1 MRKAKEKG
9 QPSET
14 VSMTDNSVCV
24 RCGASSDVTD
34 FQLGG
39 KQPLCPSC
47 GQLVQDWP
55 YPMWLKLGLACVLA
69 LLVVALVNGR
79 KYFHAGRS
87 LYIGERL
94 VDEGHF
100 DQALPYLQETVRVAP
115 GSDKAVL
122 LAARAALMAGRVD
135 IADKVL
141 HGHNDGHFEDP
152 GEDFRTVN
160 SLWDR
165 ANGAFEKADKAAK
178 LAVQDGHAAE
188 AARLMHE
195 AAASYPQAVQ
205 LSIAADAYAAGAAF
219 ENKDYDGFL
228 AIAQRQ
234 SKQYPGPETAGEVA
248 SALACKYAVT
258 GDPSYKKQ
266 SEEMLQ
272 VAEQGSQQSPDA
284 RKGFEEYAERI
295 RYRLETRQII
305 SKTEYDQKFRRAQAP
320 PK

>member
-1 MRKAKEKG
+1 
-9 QPSET
+9 
-14 VSMTDNSVCV
+14 
-24 RCGASSDVTD
+24 
-34 FQLGG
+34 
-39 KQPLCPSC
+39 
-47 GQLVQDWP
+47 
-55 YPMWLKLGLACVLA
+55 MWLKLGLACVLA

-122 LAARAALMAGRVD
+122 LAARAALMTGRVD

-188 AARLMHE
+188 AARLCR
-195 AAASYPQAVQ
+195 SRRFLSTAVNS
-205 LSIAADAYAAGAAF
+205 L
-219 ENKDYDGFL
+219 
-228 AIAQRQ
+228 
-234 SKQYPGPETAGEVA
+234 
-248 SALACKYAVT
+248 
-258 GDPSYKKQ
+258 
-266 SEEMLQ
+266 
-272 VAEQGSQQSPDA
+272 
-284 RKGFEEYAERI
+284 
-295 RYRLETRQII
+295 
-305 SKTEYDQKFRRAQAP
+305 
-320 PK
+320 

>member
-1 MRKAKEKG
+1 
-9 QPSET
+9 
-14 VSMTDNSVCV
+14 
-24 RCGASSDVTD
+24 
-34 FQLGG
+34 
-39 KQPLCPSC
+39 
-47 GQLVQDWP
+47 
-55 YPMWLKLGLACVLA
+55 MWLKLGLACVLA

-122 LAARAALMAGRVD
+122 LAARAALMTGRVD

-284 RKGFEEYAERI
+284 KKGFEEYAERI